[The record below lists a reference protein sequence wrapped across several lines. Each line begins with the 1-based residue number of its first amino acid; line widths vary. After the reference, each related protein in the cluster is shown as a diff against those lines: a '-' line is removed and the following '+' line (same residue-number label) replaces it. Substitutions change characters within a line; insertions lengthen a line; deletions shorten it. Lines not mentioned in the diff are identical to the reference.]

1 MPQPPQMHSPELTI
15 VLPTFNEAGNL
26 AMMVERI
33 DTALAGIPH
42 EILVVDDDS
51 PDGTAAAARAIGR
64 DKPHVRCIR
73 RIGRRGLSGACA
85 EGMMAAAAPVVAV
98 MDADGQ
104 HDETI
109 LPAMLARIAAGA
121 DVVVGSRYVAG
132 GSAGAGLTRTRARGS
147 ELATRLSQLVLKRA
161 VSDPMSGFFM
171 LRRELAD
178 RVAGSVAREGFK
190 VLFDILW
197 RVGPQARV
205 EEVPFTFRE
214 RQQGESKL
222 GFVVTMQFLGLLVS
236 RLTGGLLPVQFLLFA
251 LVGFSG
257 LFVHLAALYVLA
269 EVGGLSF
276 VWSQLAATL
285 IAMTTNFLLNNWL
298 TFAHRRLKGWR
309 VLYGLV
315 TFCLVCSLGAV
326 ANISV
331 AVWVYQFDKAT
342 MLAGLAGALMS
353 SVFNYAVTKLVT
365 WQDV

>member
-1 MPQPPQMHSPELTI
+1 MQSPELTI

-26 AMMVERI
+26 PMVVERI
-33 DTALAGIPH
+33 GEALGAIPH
-42 EILVVDDDS
+42 EIIVVDDDS
-51 PDGTAAAARAIGR
+51 PDGTARIAREIGR
-64 DKPHVRCIR
+64 SRHNVRCIR

-109 LPAMLARIAAGA
+109 LPAMLERIGQGA
-121 DVVVGSRYVAG
+121 DVVIGSRYAQG
-132 GSAGAGLTRTRARGS
+132 GSAGDGLTRTRARGS
-147 ELATRLSQLVLKRA
+147 ELATRLSQFLLSRP

-171 LRRELAD
+171 LRRDLAD
-178 RVAGSVAREGFK
+178 RIAGSVSREGFK
-190 VLFDILW
+190 ILFDILW
-197 RVGPQARV
+197 RLGPEARV
-205 EEVPFTFRE
+205 EEVAFIFRE
-214 RQQGESKL
+214 RREGESKL

-236 RLTGGLLPVQFLLFA
+236 RLSGGLLPVQFLLFA
-251 LVGFSG
+251 LVGFTG
-257 LFVHLAALYVLA
+257 IFVHLATLYLMA
-269 EVGGLSF
+269 EAAKAPF
-276 VWSQLAATL
+276 VWAQLTATVV
-285 IAMTTNFLLNNWL
+285 AMTTNFLLNNWL

-309 VLYGLV
+309 MAYGLV
-315 TFCLVCSLGAV
+315 TFYLVCSLGAV

-331 AVWVYQFDKAT
+331 AVWIYQFDEAT